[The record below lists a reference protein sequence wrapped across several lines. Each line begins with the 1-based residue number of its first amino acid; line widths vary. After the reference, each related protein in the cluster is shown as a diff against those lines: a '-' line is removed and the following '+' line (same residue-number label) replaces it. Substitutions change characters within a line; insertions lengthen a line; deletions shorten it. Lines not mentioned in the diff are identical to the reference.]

1 MGVVNDFD
9 LLLLAEGL
17 GLVDLNTFLSV
28 LIFLGAPPAAEALD
42 VAAVLA
48 EEEVVLAVGAEAG
61 LPPAV
66 DFVVLAAFL
75 VAGEA
80 VLVVPLEGRLAPVTD
95 VVDFGAFLVADEV
108 VLALVAE
115 DGLLSVAVILD
126 VDDVDA
132 FLVKDDAVL
141 ELEVEAE
148 AGLPAEPFEVVD
160 PAELGRRVKD
170 SVWAEGL
177 VPDEDFREVAEVER
191 REVSE
196 VALSESCDLQLVV
209 LAPDGTRLNSKP
221 IAPTA
226 AFPTPD
232 ALLPAF
238 AASALV
244 GVEDL
249 EEVDVAG
256 DFTRLK
262 TGGLGSYM
270 LVRRPLV
277 AAAFCAAPSSTGLS
291 HFTTLALGPTTFDN
305 ASEFAAAA
313 LLSSFFA
320 LFLLPSLRCLTEL
333 G

>member
-1 MGVVNDFD
+1 MGVVSDFD
-9 LLLLAEGL
+9 LLLLAAGL
-17 GLVDLNTFLSV
+17 GLVDLNTFLSA

-48 EEEVVLAVGAEAG
+48 EEEVVLVLGAEAG

-80 VLVVPLEGRLAPVTD
+80 ILVVPLEGRLAPVTD
-95 VVDFGAFLVADEV
+95 VVDFGAFLVADEA

-115 DGLLSVAVILD
+115 DGLLSVAAILD

-132 FLVKDDAVL
+132 FLVKEDAVL
-141 ELEVEAE
+141 ELEAE

-170 SVWAEGL
+170 SVWAEFL

-221 IAPTA
+221 VAPTA
-226 AFPTPD
+226 AFPVPD
-232 ALLPAF
+232 VLLPAF

-244 GVEDL
+244 GMEDL

-291 HFTTLALGPTTFDN
+291 HFTTLALGPTTFAN

-320 LFLLPSLRCLTEL
+320 LFLLPSLPCLIEL